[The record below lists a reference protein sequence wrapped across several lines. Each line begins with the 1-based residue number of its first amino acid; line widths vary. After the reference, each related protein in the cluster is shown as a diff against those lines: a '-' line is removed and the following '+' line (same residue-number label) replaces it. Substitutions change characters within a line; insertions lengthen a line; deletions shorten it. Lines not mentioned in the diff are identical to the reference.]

1 MKKIGKALLFPP
13 LPLILLLAALS
24 GYGLWQVFSTG
35 QETSFLAYGSYA
47 LSFYTLTVLCLYGIL
62 VLPKVLPRWKQR
74 FHQVP
79 FFHRYLTDRMFR
91 AKCSLYLS
99 LSLNLAHVGV
109 QLVQWYGQ
117 RSWWF
122 LVLGGYY
129 SILSLMRFLLV
140 GYVQKHT
147 IGAELTAEWKCSR
160 TCGWILLL
168 VNLSLS
174 GAVLMMLY
182 QNRGYHYGEYTIYL
196 IALYTFYAV
205 IHAVVEIFKS
215 RRRGSPILTT
225 ARSVSLSAALVSMLN
240 LESAMLSQFGRDM
253 DGGSKYLFIALTGAG
268 ISILILF
275 LSGRLIVKATH
286 EIRSVNYGTQ

>member
-1 MKKIGKALLFPP
+1 MKNVIHALLFPP
-13 LPLILLLAALS
+13 LPLILFLTALS

-47 LSFYTLTVLCLYGIL
+47 FSFYTLTVLCLYSIL
-62 VLPKVLPRWKQR
+62 VLPKKLPLWKQR
-74 FHQVP
+74 LHRVP
-79 FFHRYLTDRMFR
+79 FFHRYSTDRMFR
-91 AKCSLYLS
+91 AKCSLHLS
-99 LSLNLAHVGV
+99 LSLNLIHVAV
-109 QLVQWYGQ
+109 QLFQWYGQ

-129 SILSLMRFLLV
+129 SILSIMRFLLA

-147 IGAELTAEWKCSR
+147 IGADLTAEWKRSR

-182 QNRGYHYGEYTIYL
+182 QNRGYHYGQYTIYA

-205 IHAVVEIFKS
+205 IHAVVEIFKT
-215 RRRGSPILTT
+215 RHQGSPVLAT
-225 ARSVSLSAALVSMLN
+225 AKCVSLSAALVSLLN
-240 LESAMLSQFGRDM
+240 LESGMLSQFGADM
-253 DGGSKYLFIALTGAG
+253 SPAAHWLFIALTGAG
-268 ISILILF
+268 ISVVILLLSGNLIL
-275 LSGRLIVKATH
+275 RAKR
-286 EIRSVNYGTQ
+286 EIGSANHGTQ

>member
-1 MKKIGKALLFPP
+1 MKKMCKALLFPP
-13 LPLILLLAALS
+13 PLLILPLTALS
-24 GYGLWQVFSTG
+24 GYGLWMTFSTG
-35 QETSFLAYGSYA
+35 QETSILAYGYYA

-62 VLPKVLPRWKQR
+62 VLPKKLPGWKQR
-74 FHQVP
+74 LHQIP

-91 AKCSLYLS
+91 SKYSLYLS

-109 QLVQWYGQ
+109 QLVLWYGQ

-147 IGAELTAEWKCSR
+147 IGAELTSEWRRSR
-160 TCGWILLL
+160 TCGRILLL

-182 QNRGYHYGEYTIYL
+182 QGRGYHYGEYTIYL

-215 RRRGSPILTT
+215 RRRGSPVLTT
-225 ARSVSLSAALVSMLN
+225 ARCVSLSAALVSMLN
-240 LESAMLSQFGRDM
+240 LESAMLGQFGGDM
-253 DGGSKYLFIALTGAG
+253 EDGTKYLFIALTGAG
-268 ISILILF
+268 ISILILS
-275 LSGRLIVKATH
+275 LSVRLIVKATH
-286 EIRSVNYGTQ
+286 EIRRVNYGTQ